1 MLTPALPSSF
11 FRFPLPNMAYSY
23 KVPKNASPFTFA
35 PDIRNRFR
43 NVIDYHWSQLIPCI
57 SYEGY
62 FDSLYPRNTLIRSLH
77 CFSESLLKLESSK
90 KRLKAI
96 GVEDTMTQDSWYR
109 ICVSNVF
116 EPSEKV
122 MRFIRPYLDRMNGHY
137 VIGMHLRMGGKA
149 ANWVDNSRFITTRTV
164 TYQFA
169 TIAKLLHRHP
179 NSVLFLSTDS
189 NAAEKMIRNEFG
201 DAVLMVTDFSQAHV
215 GKKGADEGGV
225 IRSLMDLY
233 LLGQCD
239 YLFLTRNSGF
249 SRIGLAYNRKNPVV
263 VYL

>member
-1 MLTPALPSSF
+1 MT
-11 FRFPLPNMAYSY
+11 YSY
-23 KVPKNASPFTFA
+23 RVPKNASPFTFA

-43 NVIDYHWSQLIPCI
+43 NVIDYHWTRAFPCI
-57 SYEGY
+57 SYEAY
-62 FDSLYPRNTLIRSLH
+62 FDVAYPRNTLILSLH
-77 CFSESLLKLESSK
+77 YFSESLLGLAST
-90 KRLKAI
+90 KRTLKGMGI
-96 GVEDTMTQDSWYR
+96 EETLTQDAWYR

-116 EPSEKV
+116 EPSDRV
-122 MRFIRPYLDRMNGHY
+122 MTLIHPYLNKMNGKY

-149 ANWVDNSRFITTRTV
+149 AKWVDNSMFITTKSV
-164 TYQFA
+164 MFQFA
-169 TIAKLLHRHP
+169 TISKLLRQHR

-189 NAAEKMIRNEFG
+189 DATEKLIRKQFG
-201 DAVLMVTDFSQAHV
+201 DAVLMVTDFPQSHV

-239 YLFLTRNSGF
+239 YLFLTRSSGF
-249 SRIGLAYNRKNPVV
+249 SRIGLAYNKKNPVV

>member
-1 MLTPALPSSF
+1 MTYP
-11 FRFPLPNMAYSY
+11 YTI
-23 KVPKNASPFTFA
+23 PKKASPFTFA

-43 NVIDYHWSQLIPCI
+43 NVIDYHWTRPFPCI
-57 SYEGY
+57 NYEGY
-62 FDSLYPRNTLIRSLH
+62 FDAVYPRNTLVLSLH
-77 CFSESLLKLESSK
+77 YFSESLLRLPSSEK
-90 KRLKAI
+90 TLKDM
-96 GVEDTMTQDSWYR
+96 GVEETMTQDSWYH

-122 MRFIRPYLDRMNGHY
+122 ITLIRPYLEQMNGKY

-149 ANWVDNSRFITTRTV
+149 AKWVDNSKFITTKSV
-164 TYQFA
+164 MFQFA
-169 TIAKLLHRHP
+169 TIAKLLHQHR

-189 NAAEKMIRNEFG
+189 DATEKLIRKQFG
-201 DAVLMVTDFSQAHV
+201 KVVLMVTDFPQSHV

-239 YLFLTRNSGF
+239 YLFLTRASGF
-249 SRIGLAYNRKNPVV
+249 SRIGLAYNKKNPVV